1 MGKMKIVLLALY
13 DVYSF
18 GIRGLHALL
27 ESEGYDVTS
36 VFFKNGT
43 YVDGH
48 YTQEEFACLIN
59 QLHSLNPDLLCVG
72 VRSPLFPLFRK
83 ISQKIRTDIPI
94 LIGGHHATADPDSCV
109 MYTDYICVGE
119 GENTILEFVK
129 NLEVGYLEACEIPG
143 IYPNKTDTQ
152 VKDLDSLPLENYS
165 HSDIYLYSNP
175 QFEKQTEMWVWT
187 TRRCHFHCAYC
198 HESVHRRL
206 YGKGNVRRRSVAKTI
221 QHVKML
227 QDKFPNLE
235 EIIFTDPVFTFDIDW
250 IRQFSKVF
258 PKETDGLRFRCF
270 GHPKMATF
278 EMLTLLQGAGMSQIS
293 FGIESGSKRI
303 MKIFNRV
310 PANEEIIRLSR
321 FMSGLGIMGRFDII
335 VNNPFDNPETMKE
348 TRDLVK
354 KLTTPFIIRHFSLRF
369 FPGNDITNKALELG
383 LIDQDDVEGSKWCKF
398 GGWQYNNEYSE

>member
-43 YVDGH
+43 YIDGH
-48 YTQEEFACLIN
+48 YTQEEFGNLIDV
-59 QLHSLNPDLLCVG
+59 LKSLEPDLLG
-72 VRSPLFPLFRK
+72 IAVRSPLFPLFKK
-83 ISQKIRTDIPI
+83 ISRAVRPDISI
-94 LIGGHHATADPDSCV
+94 LVGGHHATADPESCV
-109 MYTDYICVGE
+109 DCADYVCVGE
-119 GENTILEFVK
+119 GENTLLGLITAIDTGYVNPLE
-129 NLEVGYLEACEIPG
+129 LPG
-143 IYPNKTDTQ
+143 IYPNIVPHTQ
-152 VKDLDSLPLENYS
+152 VEALDSLPFENYS

-206 YGKGNVRRRSVAKTI
+206 YGTGNVRRRSVAKTI

-250 IRQFSKVF
+250 IRQFSKAF
-258 PKETDGLRFRCF
+258 PKETDDLRFRCF

-278 EMLTLLQGAGMSQIS
+278 EMLTLLHEAGMSQIS

-310 PANEEIIRLSR
+310 PADEEIIKLSQY
-321 FMSGLGIMGRFDII
+321 MSEMGIMGRFDII

-354 KLTTPFIIRHFSLRF
+354 KLTPPFIIRHFSLRF

-383 LIDQDDVEGSKWCKF
+383 IIDQDDVEGSKWCKF
-398 GGWQYNNEYSE
+398 GGWQFNNEYQ